1 MRFKYILPVFLLVL
15 LAVQTVK
22 AQSEIQVDI
31 LNNFNFGKVAIT
43 GWSGS
48 VSIQVANGNFNRL
61 ATGDVVL
68 KDVGNYSP
76 ATIQISLDKRAKNY
90 KLTQIVPPNQVT
102 LTRQSGSQTITISN
116 ITYWPVPNYHH
127 LKHNPLTI
135 YLGGTIQLSDYL
147 TNPGGIYNGTMT
159 LTIVYE

>member
-1 MRFKYILPVFLLVL
+1 MRFKYILPVFLAL
-15 LAVQTVK
+15 LAAQSVK

-127 LKHNPLTI
+127 LKHHPLTI

>member
-1 MRFKYILPVFLLVL
+1 M
-15 LAVQTVK
+15 
-22 AQSEIQVDI
+22 
-31 LNNFNFGKVAIT
+31 
-43 GWSGS
+43 
-48 VSIQVANGNFNRL
+48 SIQVANGNFNRL

-116 ITYWPVPNYHH
+116 ITYWPIPNYHL

>member
-1 MRFKYILPVFLLVL
+1 MRFKYILPVFLAL
-15 LAVQTVK
+15 LAAQSVK

-48 VSIQVANGNFNRL
+48 VSIEVANGNFNRL
-61 ATGDVVL
+61 ATGDVEL

-76 ATIQISLDKRAKNY
+76 ATIQISQDKRAKNY

>member
-31 LNNFNFGKVAIT
+31 LNNFNFGKVAIS

-76 ATIQISLDKRAKNY
+76 ATIQISQDKRGKNY

-116 ITYWPVPNYHH
+116 ITY
-127 LKHNPLTI
+127 
-135 YLGGTIQLSDYL
+135 LSLIHISEPTRPY
-147 TNPGGIYNGTMT
+147 
-159 LTIVYE
+159 